1 MSCQFTETLLVGSG
15 SRTLPNWNATQS
27 DPGRLRPAVGDERTG
42 TQFHASTRYPGNN
55 GPALL
60 EQREGDSVIK
70 KLEGSKNARY
80 VDTRLDE
87 VYPSIKPTSRLSLL
101 SVKSNYKE
109 NQVNED
115 KGAIKSSLPSHLTL
129 KSHREQNGT
138 HASVTNANNSVS
150 HHCKTSGKDSQHRF
164 RCVAELSLG
173 SDRFSQMGT
182 VDMDKVMKGLAAR
195 ETSASC
201 SLPNVSG
208 KFGDVKSASSG
219 NFFSEVLV
227 AGRKVPLDLTLKTAL
242 RMVSSHPVNRFHR
255 LLMGDTYNGM
265 TSFSLQFGYSGNQ
278 SISFTSNSP
287 ASTDSCSLNSW
298 IYPQSLL
305 PPSVMSV
312 LSSSIG
318 GGETDFLNKRKL
330 AWEDSFRSLYYM
342 LRKSRCDLFYVCT
355 SQFVVMFTA
364 AGGTLKSK
372 RICNAY
378 ISQSTR
384 GLRSLLKEHDISFS
398 MPFCCSE
405 VEQISREDLVELS
418 EIEKHNLGQAKRS
431 YSMPDFDN
439 SPQSLL
445 AFNGNDSVHSLY
457 DFLLNY
463 RSLLSTL
470 ATLTSA
476 DVPLLCAPM
485 PFLHA
490 ALSTPE
496 VKCKELK
503 RADALQLKGLI
514 GKDGEPMDGSTCGIC
529 YSIEIKD
536 AYLPPW
542 IVCSLCT
549 AMCSDGMSFEASFVT
564 EPNSMGLNVA
574 LEAVIQNSDNNETSG
589 DSQQANH
596 AFGLSTA
603 VITSDLRSASLKG
616 LKYSDGSY
624 VASLCPI

>member
-1 MSCQFTETLLVGSG
+1 MAKVAKVVAAPGS
-15 SRTLPNWNATQS
+15 LPS
-27 DPGRLRPAVGDERTG
+27 DSLDFCGGAMKARPVVKRKTPSELRGEQLKRRIAAEVAQE
-42 TQFHASTRYPGNN
+42 S
-55 GPALL
+55 PALL
-60 EQREGDSVIK
+60 EQREVDSVIK
-70 KLEGSKNARY
+70 KPEGSRNTRY

-101 SVKSNYKE
+101 SVKSNSKE
-109 NQVNED
+109 NQVNEG
-115 KGAIKSSLPSHLTL
+115 KGAINSSLPSHLTL

-138 HASVTNANNSVS
+138 HASVTNANDSVS
-150 HHCKTSGKDSQHRF
+150 QQCQTSGKDSQHRF
-164 RCVAELSLG
+164 RSVAELSLG
-173 SDRFSQMGT
+173 CDRFSQMDT
-182 VDMDKVMKGLAAR
+182 VDMDKVMKGLVAR

-201 SLPNVSG
+201 LPPNVSG
-208 KFGDVKSASSG
+208 KSGDEKSASLG
-219 NFFSEVLV
+219 NFCSEVHV

-265 TSFSLQFGYSGNQ
+265 TPFSLQLGYSGNQ

-287 ASTDSCSLNSW
+287 ASTDFCSLNSW

-318 GGETDFLNKRKL
+318 GDFLNKRKL

-342 LRKSRCDLFYVCT
+342 LRKSSCDLFYVCT

-364 AGGTLKSK
+364 VGGTLKSK

-384 GLRSLLKEHDISFS
+384 GLRSSLKEHDISFS

-418 EIEKHNLGQAKRS
+418 EIEKHNLGQAKRPC
-431 YSMPDFDN
+431 SMPDLDN

-445 AFNGNDSVHSLY
+445 AFNGNDSVHGLY

-470 ATLTSA
+470 ATLTSM

-496 VKCKELK
+496 IRCKEIK

-549 AMCSDGMSFEASFVT
+549 SMCSDGMSFEARFVT
-564 EPNSMGLNVA
+564 DPNSMGLNVA
-574 LEAVIQNSDNNETSG
+574 LEALVQSPDNNETSG
-589 DSQQANH
+589 DSQH
-596 AFGLSTA
+596 LDHTFGLSTA